1 MNSPTIIVQ
10 GKRFGN
16 SLKTLDN
23 FINNVQGGWIT
34 KTEKTSGTQ
43 IRVYCTTRQ
52 EMLSVMKMTIEEIF
66 NKYVDT
72 NRIKLI

>member
-1 MNSPTIIVQ
+1 MNSPTIVVQ

-23 FINNVQGGWIT
+23 FINYVQGGWIT
-34 KTEKTSGTQ
+34 NTEKTSGTQ